1 MATLVSP
8 GVDIQI
14 IDESFYGGAGP
25 GTVPLIVFASAANKA
40 SPSGTGVAPY
50 SVPNQAGKLFLAT
63 SQRELIQNFGSPSFK
78 SIQGTQLHAHELNE
92 YGLHAAYQFLGV
104 SNRAYVLRAD
114 IDLAQLEP
122 SASAPAGLPATG
134 THWLDLSETS
144 FGVFQSNGNANTGLA
159 WLTQPVTV
167 AAEGFVEMISE
178 ERDIP
183 AASLGAEG
191 DFSVVV
197 TLSDNLVYEKLG
209 GAWLHVGSSEWKAAR
224 QTTVL
229 GGVANPTLLPAD
241 EIKINGTVITF
252 DTLDGNPTTAPVDLS
267 TVAAIIAAAASA
279 EQTAYDADINTPK
292 APRPLRHISASVVS
306 NRLQLK
312 NVVGEDIVIEGSGTT
327 DVPAKL
333 GTASKNGVRV
343 YFTNG
348 AQYPANSVAGDVW
361 IKGSAPNRGANWSV
375 KVWDSTGRWVKL
387 AVPSYPYDSS
397 VADGTAGKDVAATQA
412 FGIPAAG
419 SVYLA
424 YDESNG
430 TQQLRRWSGLVWENL
445 IYEAGTIPPTSA
457 PSEGTMWYN
466 ADLRAD
472 FMVCDGSQWM
482 GYRRRFPDTDP
493 LGVLISG
500 SAPKYQSDGTP
511 LVDNDLW
518 IDSSDEENYP
528 MVYRYSANSLRWN
541 LVDKT
546 DQTTPFGIV
555 FADARQNSGPTYT
568 GVAGIYGFNSEL
580 AADMAKSSFVDPD
593 CVDPRAY
600 PDGVLLFNTR
610 YSTGNVKVWK
620 PEFFNM
626 GGFDA
631 NTDFMQSTYRVGNG
645 AVNFPPLASAGR
657 WVTDSGL
664 RPDGSPH
671 MLRKAQRVMIVRS
684 MAEMIVA
691 NEDLRSELVY
701 FNLLAAPGYP
711 ELMDEMVTL
720 NTDQKEVAFIIGDT
734 PARLKPTGTDVQ
746 QWATNSLNSASTGEE
761 GLTLAN
767 PYVGVYYPW
776 GLSTNLDG
784 SEVMVPPSTI
794 VLRTMAYN
802 DQVAYQWYAPAGY
815 RRGLVT
821 NASSVGYLTSENE
834 FKPVLLSPGQ
844 RDVLYSNKINPI
856 AFIPNRGL
864 VVYGQKT
871 LNSLSTA
878 LDRVNVARLANY
890 LKYNLDNLVKPFLF
904 EQNDSQTRDS
914 ARVTV
919 ERFLNGLV
927 GLSALEDYA
936 VLCDTSNNTPERRER
951 NELWIDIAIKPVH
964 SIEFIYIPVRILNL
978 GDELPQATV

>member
-8 GVDIQI
+8 GVDVQI

-78 SIQGTQLHAHELNE
+78 SVQGTQVHGHELNE

-122 SASAPAGLPATG
+122 SAAAPAGLPAVG
-134 THWLDLSETS
+134 THWLDLSETT

-159 WLTQPVTV
+159 WLTQPVIV
-167 AAEGFVEMISE
+167 AAEGFVEMISQ

-197 TLSDNLVYEKLG
+197 TLSDNLVYEKIG
-209 GAWLHVGSSEWKAAR
+209 GVWLHVGSTEWKAAR

-229 GGVANPTLLPAD
+229 GTVANPTVLPTD
-241 EIKINGTVITF
+241 EIRINGETISFASLAGT
-252 DTLDGNPTTAPVDLS
+252 PTTAPVDLATAVS
-267 TVAAIIAAAASA
+267 IIAEIAAASSGNLANVA
-279 EQTAYDADINTPK
+279 AA
-292 APRPLRHISASVVS
+292 VVS
-306 NRLQLK
+306 NRLQLRDTT
-312 NVVGEDIVIEGSGTT
+312 GGDLVIEASGST
-327 DVPAKL
+327 DVTAKF
-333 GTASKNGVRV
+333 GIISKNGVRV
-343 YFTNG
+343 YYTNG

-361 IKGSAPNRGANWSV
+361 IKGSAPNRGANWTV

-387 AVPSYPYDSS
+387 NAPFYPYDSS
-397 VADGTAGKDVAATQA
+397 LTDGNPAKDVTATQT
-412 FGIPAAG
+412 FGVPAAG
-419 SVYLA
+419 NVYVGFDA
-424 YDESNG
+424 TNG
-430 TQQLRRWSGLVWENL
+430 TQQLRRWNGLIWENL
-445 IYEAGTIPPTSA
+445 IYEAGTVPPTSA
-457 PSEGTMWYN
+457 PVEGTMWYN

-472 FMVCDGSQWM
+472 FMVCDGTQWM
-482 GYRRRFPDTDP
+482 GYRRRYPDTDP
-493 LGVLISG
+493 KGALIAG
-500 SAPKYQSDGTP
+500 SAPKTQSDGTP

-528 MVYRYSANSLRWN
+528 MIYRYSANTLRWN

-555 FADARQNSGPTYT
+555 FADARQNSGPTYSGLS
-568 GVAGIYGFNSEL
+568 GVYNFNSEL
-580 AADMAKSSFVDPD
+580 AEDMAKSSFVDPD

-600 PDGVLLFNTR
+600 PDGVLMFNTR

-620 PEFFNM
+620 PEFFNE

-631 NTDFMQSTYRVGNG
+631 NKDYTMDTYRVGNG
-645 AVNFPPLASAGR
+645 AVSFPPLASAGR
-657 WVTDSGL
+657 WVSDSGL
-664 RPDGSPH
+664 RPDGAPH
-671 MLRKAQRVMIVRS
+671 MLRKAQRVMVVRS

-720 NTDQKEVAFIIGDT
+720 NTDQKEVAFIVGDT
-734 PARLKPTGTDVQ
+734 PARLKPVGTDVQ
-746 QWATNSLNSASTGEE
+746 NWSTNALNAASTGEE
-761 GLTLAN
+761 GLTVAN

-784 SEVMVPPSTI
+784 SEIMVPPSTI

>member
-8 GVDIQI
+8 GVDTQI

-63 SQRELIQNFGSPSFK
+63 SQRELIQNFGAPSFK
-78 SIQGTQLHAHELNE
+78 SIQGTQVHGHELNE

-122 SASAPAGLPATG
+122 SASAPAGLPAVG

-167 AAEGFVEMISE
+167 AAEGYVETVSE

-197 TLSDNLVYEKLG
+197 TLSDNLVYEKIG
-209 GAWLHVGSSEWKAAR
+209 GVWLHVDSAEWKAAR

-229 GGVANPTLLPAD
+229 GTVANPTVLSTD
-241 EIKINGTVITF
+241 EIRINGEIVSFANLAGAPNTS
-252 DTLDGNPTTAPVDLS
+252 PVDLA
-267 TVAAIIAAAASA
+267 TAVAVIAEAAAASSGNLA
-279 EQTAYDADINTPK
+279 NVAA
-292 APRPLRHISASVVS
+292 AVVS

-312 NVVGEDIVIEGSGTT
+312 DITGADLQIEASGST
-327 DVPAKL
+327 DLLVKFGIAPKA
-333 GTASKNGVRV
+333 GVRV
-343 YFTNG
+343 YYTNG

-387 AVPSYPYDSS
+387 NAPFYPYDSS
-397 VADGTAGKDVAATQA
+397 LLDGNVAKDVVATQT
-412 FGIPAAG
+412 FGVPAVG
-419 SVYLA
+419 SVYIGFDA
-424 YDESNG
+424 SNG
-430 TQQLRRWSGLVWENL
+430 TQQLRRWNGLIWENL
-445 IYEAGTIPPTSA
+445 IYEAGTVPPTSA
-457 PSEGTMWYN
+457 PAEGTMWYN

-472 FMVCDGSQWM
+472 FMVCDGTQWM
-482 GYRRRFPDTDP
+482 GYRRRYPDTDP
-493 LGVLISG
+493 SGALIAG
-500 SAPKYQSDGTP
+500 SAPKTQSDGTP

-518 IDSSDEENYP
+518 IDSSDAENYP
-528 MVYRYSANSLRWN
+528 MIYRFSANTLRWN

-555 FADARQNSGPTYT
+555 FADARQNSGPTYNGLS
-568 GVAGIYGFNSEL
+568 GVYNFNSEL
-580 AADMAKSSFVDPD
+580 AADMAKSSFVEPD

-620 PEFFNM
+620 PEFFNE

-631 NTDFMQSTYRVGNG
+631 NTDYEMTGYRVGNG
-645 AVNFPPLASAGR
+645 AIMFPPLASAGR
-657 WVTDSGL
+657 WVSDSGL

-720 NTDQKEVAFIIGDT
+720 NTDQKEVAFIVGDT
-734 PARLKPTGTDVQ
+734 PARLKPVGTDVQ
-746 QWATNSLNSASTGEE
+746 NWSTNALNAASTGEE
-761 GLTLAN
+761 GLTVSN

-784 SEVMVPPSTI
+784 SEIMVPPSTI
-794 VLRTMAYN
+794 ALRTIAYN

-844 RDVLYSNKINPI
+844 RDILYSNKINPI

-878 LDRVNVARLANY
+878 LDRVNVARLTNY

-936 VLCDTSNNTPERRER
+936 VLCDTSNNTPERRAR

-964 SIEFIYIPVRILNL
+964 TIEFIYIPVRILNL